1 MTDRSNR
8 QAANSSVPVYSRGHS
23 ALRALARRMA
33 VRQAVG
39 LPSVAVAAVTVVALA
54 AVGEVGARSAP
65 PLPQVVDVPTRP
77 AYVQPPG
84 RAETDARVGQLL
96 PVNTL
101 LRTQKPGR
109 LQVRL
114 ADGRSFRLGGD
125 ALLRLSAGALDLR
138 RGQIIAWVNPG
149 SGGGPPLRVKTRV
162 GTASIEGTT
171 VFIDASETD
180 VKVFSWE
187 GTVAVTTDSGQ
198 RFVLRSGEQVS
209 QRANAVDGDGWEGPT
224 RLSRAELDQRRAR
237 SILLNGFN
245 APMETLPVIEKELGF
260 TR

>member
-1 MTDRSNR
+1 M
-8 QAANSSVPVYSRGHS
+8 G
-23 ALRALARRMA
+23 L
-33 VRQAVG
+33 VG
-39 LPSVAVAAVTVVALA
+39 VVAAVTA
-54 AVGEVGARSAP
+54 ATVRAKPADS
-65 PLPQVVDVPTRP
+65 LPKVVDVPSRP
-77 AYVQPPG
+77 AFVQPPG
-84 RAETDARVGQLL
+84 RAESDARVGQLL
-96 PVNTL
+96 QLNTL

-171 VFIDASETD
+171 VFIEATEND

-187 GTVAVTTDSGQ
+187 GTVAVTTETGQ

-209 QRANAVDGDGWEGPT
+209 HRASADGGVGWEGPI
-224 RLSRAELDQRRAR
+224 RLSRTELDQRRAR

-245 APMETLPVIEKELGF
+245 APMDTLPVIEKELGF

>member
-1 MTDRSNR
+1 M
-8 QAANSSVPVYSRGHS
+8 G
-23 ALRALARRMA
+23 L
-33 VRQAVG
+33 VG
-39 LPSVAVAAVTVVALA
+39 VVAAVTA
-54 AVGEVGARSAP
+54 ATVRAKPADS
-65 PLPQVVDVPTRP
+65 LPKVVDVPSRP
-77 AYVQPPG
+77 AFVQPPG
-84 RAETDARVGQLL
+84 RAESDARVGQFLQL
-96 PVNTL
+96 NTL

-171 VFIDASETD
+171 VFIEATEND

-187 GTVAVTTDSGQ
+187 GAVAVTTETGQ

-209 QRANAVDGDGWEGPT
+209 HRASADGGVGWEGPT
-224 RLSRAELDQRRAR
+224 RLSRTELDQRRAR

-245 APMETLPVIEKELGF
+245 APMDTLPVIEKELGF